1 MLGPGRRWLVLV
13 LAVVGWWGSGAA
25 RAAQEPGADV
35 GAPGAASKRSYE
47 VRRVDGE
54 VAVDGR
60 LDEPAWAAEP
70 TFTLDYETYPG
81 DNVPPPVETEVWI
94 GYDLRNLYVGVRAHD
109 PEPEKIRARL
119 RDRDNAFQDDF
130 VGVVLDTFNDERR
143 AFEFFVN
150 PLGVQMDLLQN
161 DVTGSEDESWDTL
174 WSSAGRVTDAGYEVE
189 MAIPFSSLRFPRTS
203 GPQTWGIDALRIWP
217 RDQRRRIGL
226 NELPRGRN
234 CYLCSGSKLNGFSGI
249 TPGRNLELAPTVTAT
264 DLAVRGGAGEPFA
277 ESDEQELGLTARWG
291 VTPATTLG
299 AALNPDFS
307 QVEAD
312 AAQLSV
318 NTQFALFFP
327 EKRPFFLEGADFFDT
342 KIGAVYTR
350 NVADPD
356 WGVKVTGKSGK
367 SAYGAIVARDT
378 RTNLLIPGSQFS
390 QLAFLEEENTS
401 TVLRYRRDL
410 SGSSALGGLVTSR
423 EGDGYHNRLVGL
435 DGLFRWGEGD
445 AFRVEVL
452 GSETVYPEAVRAA
465 NGQPDGS
472 LEGTA
477 ARIVYQHQTQEWMG
491 YLLYNDVSG
500 EFRADLGFIPRA
512 DFRTGYG
519 ILERYWYAEEGERRW
534 SRFTLGAE
542 TTWTYDHAGEPL
554 QRQIAPYLRLS
565 GPRQSFLNVYLGYGP
580 SWFRGEELDRTF
592 VVAYGEVQATPNVY
606 LRLDSRIGQE
616 IDFDNARQGEIVRL
630 IPGARFDVGRHLR
643 LNLSHNHESLDV
655 AGGRLYTADL
665 TDLRATYQLN
675 VRTFIRVVTQY
686 FDLERDPALY
696 TFPTEEHASDLFNQL
711 LFSYKVNPQTV
722 LFLGYSDN
730 YRGEERAIDRL
741 PQTNRTLFLKLGYAL
756 VL

>member
-1 MLGPGRRWLVLV
+1 MRSSGGRRVALLLVT
-13 LAVVGWWGSGAA
+13 ATWWVGGGAW
-25 RAAQEPGADV
+25 AAQD
-35 GAPGAASKRSYE
+35 APPAAEAPAPDARPRYQAHP
-47 VRRVDGE
+47 VDGAVE
-54 VAVDGR
+54 VDGR
-60 LDEPAWAAEP
+60 LDETTWAGPP

-81 DNVPPPVETEVWI
+81 ENVAPPVATEMWI
-94 GYDLRNLYVGVRAHD
+94 AYDPSNLYVGVRAHD
-109 PEPEKIRARL
+109 PEPAKIRARL

-150 PLGVQMDLLQN
+150 PLGVQMDLMQN
-161 DVTGSEDESWDTL
+161 DVTGSEDESWDAL
-174 WSSAGRVTDAGYEVE
+174 WESAGRVTQTGYEVE
-189 MAIPFSSLRFPRTS
+189 MAIPFSSLRFPRTA
-203 GPQTWGIDALRIWP
+203 GAQTWGIDAVRIWP

-226 NELPRGRN
+226 NELPRGSN
-234 CYLCSGSKLNGFSGI
+234 CYLCSGSKLEGFAGI
-249 TPGRNLELAPTVTAT
+249 TPGRNLELAPTLTAT
-264 DLAVRGGAGEPFA
+264 DSAARSGAGERFTG
-277 ESDEQELGLTARWG
+277 SDEQELGLTARWG

-312 AAQLSV
+312 AAQLAV

-327 EKRPFFLEGADFFDT
+327 EKRPFFLEGADLFDT
-342 KIGAVYTR
+342 RIGAVYTR

-356 WGVKVTGKSGK
+356 WGVKLTGKSGK
-367 SAYGAIVARDT
+367 SAYGVIAARDT

-401 TVLRYRRDL
+401 AVLRYRRDL
-410 SGSSALGGLVTSR
+410 AGSSALGGLVTSR
-423 EGDGYHNRLVGL
+423 EGNGYRNRLAGL

-445 AFRVEVL
+445 AFRVELL
-452 GSETVYPEAVRAA
+452 GSETVYPETIRARH
-465 NGQPDGS
+465 GQSAGT

-477 ARIVYQHQTQEWMG
+477 ARLGYQHQTRSWMTS
-491 YLLYNDVSG
+491 LVYNDVSG
-500 EFRADLGFIPRA
+500 DFRADLGFIPQA

-542 TTWTYDHAGEPL
+542 TTWTYDYDGEPL
-554 QRQIAPYLRLS
+554 QNQVAPYFRLN
-565 GPRQSFLNVYLGYGP
+565 GPRQSFVNVYLGYGP
-580 SWFRGEELDRTF
+580 SWFNGQELDRTF
-592 VVAYGEVQATPNVY
+592 VVAYGELQATPNVY
-606 LRLDSRIGQE
+606 LRLDSRVGQE
-616 IDFDNARQGEIVRL
+616 IDYDNTRQGEIVRL
-630 IPGARFDVGRHLR
+630 IPGARFDLGRHLR
-643 LNLSHNHESLDV
+643 LNLAHNYESLDV
-655 AGGRLYTADL
+655 AGGRLYTANL

-675 VRTFIRVVTQY
+675 VRTFLRVVSQY

-696 TFPTEEHASDLFNQL
+696 TFATEAQQSSLFSQL

-730 YRGEERAIDRL
+730 YRGEERSLDRL
-741 PQTNRTLFLKLGYAL
+741 AQTDRTFFLKLGYAL